1 MEAAFWDTSALVP
14 LCIPNQTTPVLQ
26 QLARRYQ
33 PVVWWATSVEARS
46 AFSRELRSGS
56 LTVEEHVRALDYLSR
71 LQRKWREVQPSES
84 LRAVAAELLDRYSLR
99 AADALQLSAAYT
111 WSVRRPF
118 NRHFICGDKRLSEA
132 AQSIGF
138 RVLQIV

>member
-14 LCIPNQTTPVLQ
+14 LCIPNQATPVLH
-26 QLARRYQ
+26 QLARRYL
-33 PVVWWATSVEARS
+33 PVVWWATSVEAHS
-46 AFSRELRSGS
+46 AFARELRAGA
-56 LTVEEHVRALDYLSR
+56 LTEEEHVRALEYLSR
-71 LQRKWREVQPSES
+71 LKRKWREVQPSES
-84 LRAVAAELLDRYSLR
+84 LRTVAEELLERYPLR

-111 WSVRRPF
+111 WSMRRPF
-118 NRHFICGDKRLSEA
+118 NRHFISGDTRLSEA